1 MPLTATS
8 LIPSDNSLAVM
19 AALFVVAAL
28 GFAAEKTRWGKTL
41 TGAVWTILGA
51 IALSNLNII
60 PKASPAYDFV
70 FGYLVAI
77 LIPLFLFQA
86 NLRRIFTETRRMAL
100 AFMIASLGSVLGA
113 IAAYFLVHLGPDS
126 AKLAG
131 IFTATY
137 IGGSVNYAA
146 TIETLG
152 YTNSSMVSAATA
164 VDNLASALFL
174 AMLAVLPAWNWLAR
188 RFVVMDHSEVN
199 VDVDLSIESEDI
211 TSASMAWSIS
221 VALVIVALG
230 TWIANALGMSSMKYL
245 VITTLTIIPATL
257 VPNLMARLKGAFEIG
272 TVLAFVFFAA
282 IAAGADIGQLIA
294 VAPML
299 LVFVLI
305 VLTTH
310 SVVTFGLGAIL
321 KLSLPELIIASNA
334 AILGATTAP
343 ALAAAQGWRGL
354 VTPGVLVGVLGY
366 AIGTFLGVGVA
377 GLLG

>member
-1 MPLTATS
+1 MS
-8 LIPSDNSLAVM
+8 LIPADNALAVI

-51 IALSNLNII
+51 ILLSNLNVI

-70 FGYLVAI
+70 FSYLVAI

-86 NLRRIFTETRRMAL
+86 NLRRIFMETSRMAL
-100 AFMIASLGSVLGA
+100 AFLIASLGTVLGA
-113 IAAYFLVHLGPDS
+113 ILAYYVVNLGPES

-137 IGGSVNYAA
+137 IGGSVNYAGA
-146 TIETLG
+146 IETLG
-152 YTNSSMVSAATA
+152 YTNASMISAATA

-174 AMLAVLPAWNWLAR
+174 AMLAVLPAWRWLAS
-188 RFVVMDHSEVN
+188 RFVQMDHSEAITE
-199 VDVDLSIESEDI
+199 DASIESGTI
-211 TSASMAWSIS
+211 TSASLAWSIS

-230 TWIANALGMSSMKYL
+230 TWIADTLNMPSMKYL
-245 VITTLTIIPATL
+245 VITALTIIPATFM
-257 VPNLMARLKGAFEIG
+257 PKLMDRLKGAFEVG
-272 TVLAFVFFAA
+272 TVLAFVFFGA

-305 VLTTH
+305 LLSVH
-310 SVVTFGLGAIL
+310 SIVTFGLGSL
-321 KLSLPELIIASNA
+321 FKLSLPELIIASNA
-334 AILGATTAP
+334 AVLGATTAP